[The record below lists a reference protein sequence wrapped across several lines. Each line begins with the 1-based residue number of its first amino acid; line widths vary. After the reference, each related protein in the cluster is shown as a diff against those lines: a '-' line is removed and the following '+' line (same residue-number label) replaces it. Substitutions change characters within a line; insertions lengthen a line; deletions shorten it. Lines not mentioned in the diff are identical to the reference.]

1 MQKQNGRSAK
11 TGNRLDIFRD
21 SCYFYT
27 VKRKQTQHREKNM
40 SFFKETADRYESELL
55 NSVVPFWEQHSIDS
69 EYGGF
74 LTCLERDGT
83 VYDTNKYMWMQWR
96 EVYLFAVLY
105 NSVFSQKR
113 YLDYAVD
120 GFNFLTHSGK
130 KPDGNY
136 HFSLDQAGNPVS
148 TEVPDGAEIFS
159 ESFAAIACAEL
170 YRATGKN
177 CYRDEALRCWKIYW
191 SNVSKSEQKPAFPD
205 GTPYKRFGHYMIA
218 LNVLQIMKTALQ
230 TDEFNKELEFA
241 ARMVFEFC
249 NPEFGIIQEKIK
261 ADGSFDLSSPEGR
274 LVNPGH
280 ALESMWFMMEYIRGS
295 GRKPLLDRTLKLTVN
310 TLRCGWDKELGGIVS
325 FRDILGKPVLKDKYM
340 QKTWWPQNEAATAAL
355 SAYEMSENEE
365 FLEFFRKID
374 AFAWK
379 YLRDTEYPEWF
390 SCAEIDGKRAH
401 TYKGSRWKGLFHLP
415 RYLMKCAEICR
426 RLEQGS

>member
-1 MQKQNGRSAK
+1 MEG
-11 TGNRLDIFRD
+11 
-21 SCYFYT
+21 
-27 VKRKQTQHREKNM
+27 NM
-40 SFFKETADRYESELL
+40 SFFKETAERYESELL
-55 NSVVPFWEQHSIDS
+55 NSIIPFWEQHSIDS

-105 NSVFSQKR
+105 NSAFSQKR
-113 YLDYAVD
+113 YLEYAD
-120 GFNFLTHSGK
+120 NGFDFLTRSGK
-130 KPDGNY
+130 KPDGSY
-136 HFSLDQAGNPVS
+136 YFSLNQAGSPVS
-148 TEVPDGAEIFS
+148 TEIPDGAEIFS
-159 ESFAAIACAEL
+159 ESFVAIACAEL
-170 YRATGKN
+170 YRATGKT
-177 CYRDEALRCWKIYW
+177 CYRDEALQCWKIYW
-191 SNVSKSEQKPAFPD
+191 NNVGKSEQNPVLPG

-230 TDEFNKELEFA
+230 TDEFNKELEFT

-249 NPEFGIIQEKIK
+249 NPEFGIIQERTK
-261 ADGSFDLSSPEGR
+261 ADGSFDLNSPEGR
-274 LVNPGH
+274 LANPGH
-280 ALESMWFMMEYIRGS
+280 ALESMWFMMEYIRSS
-295 GRKPLLDRTLKLTVN
+295 GKKILLDRTLKLTVN
-310 TLRCGWDKELGGIVS
+310 TLRYGWDKEQGGIIS
-325 FRDILGKPVLKDKYM
+325 FRDVLGKPLPEDRQM
-340 QKTWWPQNEAATAAL
+340 QKTWWPQNEAAIAAL

-390 SCAEIDGKRAH
+390 SCVAIDGKRVH

-415 RYLMKCAEICR
+415 RYLLKCAEICR
-426 RLEQGS
+426 RLE